1 MMIKSDEGIVIIMLL
16 LVLLYLSV
24 WAMGYFIH
32 KLPHFIS
39 TLNIATVLVLLGYL
53 AIRQLQVQQYHFEL
67 REMIVLGIEVF
78 IFFAAIYAITSGNKY
93 KWITTKQY
101 VVFGIHLLLLLL
113 GLVFMFTFKINKL
126 M

>member
-1 MMIKSDEGIVIIMLL
+1 MMSKADQWVVIIMLL

-24 WAMGYFIH
+24 WAMGYFTH

-39 TLNIATVLVLLGYL
+39 TLNIAAALAVVGYW
-53 AIRQLQVQQYHFEL
+53 AIRQLQVQQHYFEL
-67 REMIVLGIEVF
+67 REMIVLGIEVL
-78 IFFAAIYAITSGNKY
+78 ILVAAIYAIASDNKY
-93 KWITTKQY
+93 KWITTMQY